1 MNLTQLF
8 GLMRLGVKD
17 ILRQA
22 FIWKQE
28 DTKTYNSSLSTECNF
43 CCCCRRC
50 RLHAKLSWM
59 CCLILDLYSRAECD
73 IILSAYTDVK
83 ALSIILHSAII
94 LHVKFTIL
102 EVFDKL
108 RKSTQ
113 RRKSTQYDKQDF
125 SFVYKIFLWIQ
136 DYWFNSYGTR
146 YFSVIL
152 KIRSK
157 ILRYQGFLSPIVFLL
172 SIQYISNIR
181 LHCDS
186 CMTYYI
192 TL

>member
-1 MNLTQLF
+1 MVVHSWRRFFRRFLF
-8 GLMRLGVKD
+8 DRILKTLEKDNVENELKLGC
-17 ILRQA
+17 
-22 FIWKQE
+22 
-28 DTKTYNSSLSTECNF
+28 SLVCIHISMGEC
-43 CCCCRRC
+43 
-50 RLHAKLSWM
+50 S
-59 CCLILDLYSRAECD
+59 

-157 ILRYQGFLSPIVFLL
+157 ILQYQGFLYPIVFLL